1 MLYIMLSLQPH
12 FLVYALVSI
21 LLWSWQDFFIL
32 LIYFIPILLFYKII
46 IFYYKSNYLYVYF
59 LFSGN
64 MELLYCPNNCG
75 RYYSG
80 DWKKSSLQRHL
91 KHECGVPKKFIC
103 LICYRRFARK
113 THLNSHTLI
122 KHQTRIC
129 WLNYL
134 IFKIQII
141 SIIYR

>member
-1 MLYIMLSLQPH
+1 MRWCPLYNDLDR
-12 FLVYALVSI
+12 FC
-21 LLWSWQDFFIL
+21 FIANY
-32 LIYFIPILLFYKII
+32 YFIPVILFHKIN
-46 IFYYKSNYLYVYF
+46 IFNYNSNYVYVYY
-59 LFSGN
+59 LFSGK

-129 WLNYL
+129 
-134 IFKIQII
+134 
-141 SIIYR
+141 